1 VNTTPPSPAVS
12 AAGER
17 PAVTSYAPRLLLRH
31 LAEDPERAAWTV
43 DGTVVF
49 VDISGFTKLSERLA
63 KHGKEGAE
71 QVTEAIETCFTDL
84 LAVAYANGGG
94 LIKFGGDALLLL
106 FQGESHE
113 AMACR
118 SAVWMRRALREVGR
132 IDLPGA
138 RVQLRMSVGAHTG
151 TFHLFLVGTSHRE
164 LIATGPAWT
173 RTVEMEHAADA
184 GEILISP
191 ELASRLP
198 ARCLGET
205 KAPGV
210 LLRREPPGTVPP
222 GDAPLP
228 QVPAEQ
234 IAACLSVAVRD
245 HVTAGGGAPEH
256 RLVTV
261 AFVHF
266 EGTDEAIA
274 RRGADVV
281 AADLHEL
288 VCDAQESVEARGVCF
303 LATDVDADGGK
314 LILTAGAPSVSGNDV
329 ERMLLAVRAIADGE
343 RAIPV
348 RIGVHRG
355 GVFAGDIG
363 PWYRRTY
370 TVMGDA
376 VNLAA
381 RLMAAAP
388 PGEIYA
394 TAEVLEHSQTRTRTT
409 ELEPFRVKGKAAPVR
424 AWSVGEAIR
433 AGTRVTTVLPLI
445 GRGDEMRALDDA
457 IDAARS
463 GRGARVEI
471 VGEAGIGKT
480 RLLEEAASRAG
491 DLLRWHTVCEA
502 YTASTPYAVWRELLR
517 EALGIGWEDPPRQ
530 AGERLRQ
537 VVAERAP
544 PLLAWLPLLAVPLDA
559 EVDTTPE
566 VDALDEAFRAP
577 KLHEVVSDLIDV
589 LMDRP
594 ALVAIED
601 AHYLDEASADM
612 LGAVTSADIDRAW
625 VVITTRR
632 SEPSS
637 EAAAGGTPA
646 GEASSSPFTIAIRLE
661 PGPLEPDDAVSLAE
675 IASDDAPLPPHVIH
689 MVALRSGGNPQFL
702 LDLLHSAVEL
712 GVDDLPDTVE
722 AAAMAQIDRLSPADR
737 TLVRRAAV
745 LGLTF
750 HPRML
755 DWVLEDATAK
765 PADDTWR
772 RLGSLF
778 QDDGDGQIRFRRAL
792 MRDAAYEGLPFR
804 LRRALHARVADE
816 LELAAGDAADE
827 QAASLALH
835 CALAGDHDR
844 TWRYARIAGD
854 RARERAAPADAV
866 AHYRRALVAARGC
879 GEVGDMLVSEVTEAL
894 GEALIRTGELEA
906 ADQALRAAARLRTDD
921 AVSVA
926 RLMLRQA
933 YVAERVGRFDRMLRL
948 TRKALRTLEDRDGW
962 APMRLRA
969 AAKVSEAY
977 ARQFQGRPGD
987 SLRLTR
993 PAIEAAKTSADRKA
1007 LADGLMLHDAAL
1019 LDLGRVD
1026 EAVHSREALEIYEA
1040 LGDLH
1045 GAASASNTLG
1055 MVAYFQGRWDEA
1067 VEGYERFASTKERL
1081 GDSVHAATGH
1091 MNVGEVRSDQGRID
1105 EAVTRFRRARR
1116 AYLAAG
1122 DTLGVAYCLAY
1133 LGRAD
1138 ARAGRT
1144 DDAAARL
1151 AEART
1156 VFASLRAER
1165 EVAQSDAWIAE
1176 SALLAGRWQ
1185 EAAASAERLL
1195 AAPGGDQDAALLHR
1209 VLGEALAR
1217 TARSADARAAF
1228 GEALRLAVEE
1238 GADLEHVLTL
1248 SAVARLWPDDPN
1260 AAVTADAADKL
1271 GEQLGVVA
1279 IAQPPA

>member
-1 VNTTPPSPAVS
+1 MN
-12 AAGER
+12 
-17 PAVTSYAPRLLLRH
+17 
-31 LAEDPERAAWTV
+31 
-43 DGTVVF
+43 GTVVF

-84 LAVAYANGGG
+84 LAVAYSNGGG

-106 FQGESHE
+106 FQGEGHE

-118 SAVWMRRALREVGR
+118 SAVWMRRSLREVGR

-151 TFHLFLVGTSHRE
+151 TFHLFLAGTSHRE
-164 LIATGPAWT
+164 LIAAGPAWT

-210 LLRREPPGTVPP
+210 LLRREPPGAVTPGDPVPP
-222 GDAPLP
+222 RVA
-228 QVPAEQ
+228 VEE

-256 RLVTV
+256 RPVTV

-266 EGTDEAIA
+266 DGTDEAIA
-274 RRGADVV
+274 RRGAD
-281 AADLHEL
+281 ATADDLHEL
-288 VCDAQESVEARGVCF
+288 VCDVQEAVDAREVCF

-314 LILTAGAPSVSGNDV
+314 LILTAGAPSVSGADE
-329 ERMLLAVRAIADGE
+329 ERMLLALRAIVAGE

-388 PGEIYA
+388 EGEIYA
-394 TAEVLEHSQTRTRTT
+394 TADVLDRSPTRMRTT
-409 ELEPFRVKGKAAPVR
+409 ELEPFRVKGKSAPVR

-433 AGTRVTTVLPLI
+433 AGVRATASLPLI
-445 GRGDEMRALDDA
+445 GRHEEMRALDDA
-457 IDAARS
+457 LDVARS
-463 GRGARVEI
+463 GRGVLVEI
-471 VGEAGIGKT
+471 AGEAGIGKT
-480 RLLEEAASRAG
+480 RLLEEAGARAG
-491 DLLRWHTVCEA
+491 NMLRWHATCEA

-517 EALGIGWEDPPRQ
+517 EALEVGWEEPPQQ

-537 VVAERAP
+537 VVAEGNP
-544 PLLAWLPLLAVPLDA
+544 SLLAWLPLLAVPLDA
-559 EVDTTPE
+559 EVDPTPD

-577 KLHEVVSDLIDV
+577 KLYEVVSDLLD
-589 LMDRP
+589 LLLDRP

-612 LGAVTSADIDRAW
+612 LGALTSTDLERAW

-632 SEPSS
+632 DEASTVVTSDVDASSGTTKAAVRIEPPPLALAEAVILA
-637 EAAAGGTPA
+637 EAAT
-646 GEASSSPFTIAIRLE
+646 
-661 PGPLEPDDAVSLAE
+661 DD
-675 IASDDAPLPPHVIH
+675 DPLPPHVIRT
-689 MVALRSGGNPQFL
+689 VAERSGGNPQFL
-702 LDLLHSAVEL
+702 LDLLHSAAEL
-712 GVDDLPDTVE
+712 GVDDLPDNVE
-722 AAAMAQIDRLSPADR
+722 AAAMAQIDRLSPVDR
-737 TLVRRAAV
+737 TIVRRAAV

-755 DWVLEDATAK
+755 DWVLDHAMTA
-765 PADDTWR
+765 PTDETWR

-778 QDDGDGQIRFRRAL
+778 HDDGDGQLRFRRAL

-804 LRRALHARVADE
+804 LRRELHARIATE
-816 LELAAGDAADE
+816 LERAAGDSADE
-827 QAASLALH
+827 QAESLALH
-835 CALAGDHDR
+835 WALAGDHDR

-866 AHYRRALVAARGC
+866 THYRRALSAARGC
-879 GEVGDMLVSEVTEAL
+879 GDVGDVLISEVTEAL
-894 GEALIRTGELEA
+894 GEALIRAGELDA
-906 ADQALRAAARLRTDD
+906 ADQALRAAGRLRAED
-921 AVSVA
+921 AVGVA
-926 RLMLRQA
+926 RLLLRQA

-948 TRKALRTLEDRDGW
+948 TRKASRTLEDRGGW

-969 AAKVSEAY
+969 AARVSEAY
-977 ARQFQGRPGD
+977 ARQFQGRPAD

-1007 LADGLMLHDAAL
+1007 LADGLMLHDATL

-1026 EAVHSREALEIYEA
+1026 EAVHSREALEIYES

-1091 MNVGEVRSDQGRID
+1091 MNVGEVRSDQGRLE
-1105 EAVTRFRRARR
+1105 EAVERFRRARR

-1138 ARAGRT
+1138 ARAGRF

-1151 AEART
+1151 AEAR
-1156 VFASLRAER
+1156 VSFASLRAER
-1165 EVAQSDAWIAE
+1165 EVAQTDAWIAE
-1176 SALLAGRWQ
+1176 CALLSGRWQ
-1185 EAAASAERLL
+1185 EAASSAERLL
-1195 AAPGGDQDAALLHR
+1195 AAQGGEQDAALLHR
-1209 VLGEALAR
+1209 VLGETLAR
-1217 TARSADARAAF
+1217 EGRSGDARATF
-1228 GEALRLAVEE
+1228 DEALRLAVDE
-1238 GADLEHVLTL
+1238 GAELEQVLSL
-1248 SAVARLWPDDPN
+1248 SAIARLWPDEPD
-1260 AAVTADAADKL
+1260 AVVTADAATKL
-1271 GEQLGVVA
+1271 GERLGVVA
-1279 IAQPPA
+1279 IAQPPE